1 MNPVEL
7 IIKNG
12 LSTYKAKYSKVKNI
26 NQLKDAN
33 KSNGAI
39 FVVREKAH
47 FTSNGVIGYVIT
59 SLETLAEDYNGL
71 THWTPNTYIKYGY
84 KGATKRYI
92 QGFEESNLKQINTFV
107 IDIDT
112 KKHTVQDILLA
123 CIDNSIGAPTLIVES
138 DRGYQVYFVLVEP
151 LFISNKNE
159 FRGLTIAK
167 RISDNLKRSLKEV
180 DADIYCNDFGFFRI
194 PTKSNTLYFNAN
206 ATYSMAELMGWSQRK
221 DDDLNR
227 SLFVLNGNKGNT
239 QATASEWFNAL
250 INARDIKGTKGQ
262 IGRDNTMFTL
272 ALVCFQEGWD
282 KERAFDLLDQFNTNL
297 DSPMRTSE
305 VKKVINSAYSGK
317 YKGAKKEYIES
328 LLEMYVP
335 STKFDVKMPTG
346 GWYKHKKAREDR
358 VRSHAH
364 EWEKDIIDFITAKKS
379 VSEPFIWRTQKEL
392 CKAIGIPASTLNKV
406 LKASKTIIK
415 TTSGKGRNSVTGL
428 TTINLFVQYATELA
442 LILSAKKSDYRKWLN
457 DLLFEQLEEMVASNA
472 TERLVMYLSELGLIV
487 DISRFERFA
496 NSS

>member
-26 NQLKDAN
+26 NLLKNAN

-39 FVVREKAH
+39 FVVRDKAH
-47 FTSNGVIGYVIT
+47 FTSNGVIGYVVT
-59 SLETLAEDYNGL
+59 SLETLAEDRNSL

-84 KGATKRYI
+84 RDCKKRYI

-151 LFISNKNE
+151 LFISNKND
-159 FRGLTIAK
+159 FRGLKVAK

-180 DADIYCNDFGFFRI
+180 DADIYCNDFGFFRM
-194 PTKSNTLYFNAN
+194 PTKENTVYFNAN

-227 SLFVLNGNKGNT
+227 SLFVLNGNKEDT
-239 QATASEWFNAL
+239 QATTSEWFNAL
-250 INARDIKGTKGQ
+250 INARNIKGAKGQ

-317 YKGAKKEYIES
+317 YNGAKKEYVES

-335 STKFDVKMPTG
+335 ECKFDVKINSG

-364 EWEKDIIDFITAKKS
+364 EWEKDIIDFITAEKS
-379 VSEPFIWRTQKEL
+379 VSEPFICRTQKEL
-392 CKAIGIPASTLNKV
+392 CEAIGIPSSTLNKV
-406 LKASKTIIK
+406 LNASKTIIR
-415 TTSGKGRNSVTGL
+415 TTNGKGRNSLTGL
-428 TTINLFVQYATELA
+428 TTVNLFVQYATKLA
-442 LILSAKKSDYRKWLN
+442 LVLSAKKSNYRKWLN
-457 DLLFEQLEEMVASNA
+457 DLLFEQLDEMVASNV
-472 TERLVMYLSELGLIV
+472 TEKLIAYLIELGFIV
-487 DISRFERFA
+487 DVSRVERVT